1 MNALYRAGHQGL
13 DEALAIQGNPMYPQ
27 LFNYIDGQ
35 FLPGSL
41 ERGQEVRDP
50 ATFESIGWLPW
61 ASHDEVDAA
70 LNAADRAFQDWRTR
84 SPMDRAAVLRRV
96 AELARE
102 RAAVIGRHITLDNG
116 KPLAEAMAEVMN
128 SAEHA
133 EWSAE
138 ECRRIYGRV
147 VPSRDPAV
155 RQLVVR
161 EPVGVCAAFSPWN
174 FPFSQAIKKV
184 AAAIGAGC
192 TVILKGPEESPSA
205 IVALAR
211 LFHDAGLPPGVFNI
225 VWGVPAEI
233 SRQLIESPLV
243 RKVSFTG
250 SVPVG
255 KQLAALAGAH
265 MKRVSMELG
274 GHAPVIVFDDADV
287 DDAAVLLSRY
297 KVRNAGQVCVSPSR
311 FYVQSGVY
319 DRFVARFKEAI
330 DAVKV
335 GHGLADGTQ
344 MGPLVHGRRMAAVQE
359 LVEDAV
365 AHGGEIVSGGVRIGD
380 KGHFFAPTV
389 IAGVPDAARV
399 MKEEPFGPIA
409 PISRFIDMDEV
420 IRRAN
425 SVPFGLAS
433 YVFTTSIRNSTRI
446 ANALEVGMVN
456 INHSG
461 MAHPELPF
469 GGVKDSGVG
478 SEGGTEVF
486 DSYLVTKMIT
496 QI

>member
-1 MNALYRAGHQGL
+1 
-13 DEALAIQGNPMYPQ
+13 MYPE

-35 FLPGSL
+35 FVGG
-41 ERGQEVRDP
+41 RDRDGQAVFDP
-50 ATFESIGWLPW
+50 ATGESIGHLPW
-61 ASHDEVDAA
+61 ASRDELDHALDAA
-70 LNAADRAFQDWRTR
+70 GRAFEHWRSS
-84 SPMDRAAVLRRV
+84 SPMVRAEVLRKV
-96 AELARE
+96 AALTRQ
-102 RAAVIGRHITLDNG
+102 RADDIGRNITLDNG
-116 KPLAEAMAEVMN
+116 KPVAEAVAEVMN
-128 SAEHA
+128 SAEHI

-147 VPSRDPAV
+147 VPSRDPQV

-174 FPFSQAIKKV
+174 FPFSQAVKKV

-211 LFHDAGLPPGVFNI
+211 LFHDAGLPAGVFNI
-225 VWGVPAEI
+225 VWGRPADV
-233 SRQLIESPLV
+233 SRHLIESPIV

-255 KQLAALAGAH
+255 KQLAAMAGAH

-274 GHAPVIVFDDADV
+274 GHSPVIVCDDADV
-287 DDAAVLLSRY
+287 DQAAILLSRY

-319 DRFVARFKEAI
+319 EQFVARFKAAI
-330 DAVKV
+330 DGVKV
-335 GHGLADGTQ
+335 GHGLDEGTQ
-344 MGPLVHGRRMAAVQE
+344 MGPLVHERRRAAVTE
-359 LVEDAV
+359 LVDDAV
-365 AHGGEIVSGGVRIGD
+365 SHGGEVLSGGASIGE
-380 KGHFFAPTV
+380 KGFFYAPTI
-389 IAGVPDAARV
+389 IAGVPDQARI
-399 MKEEPFGPIA
+399 MNEEPFGPVA
-409 PISRFIDMDEV
+409 PLTRFDDLDEV
-420 IRRAN
+420 LRRAN
-425 SVPFGLAS
+425 SVPYGLAS
-433 YVFTTSIRNSTRI
+433 YVFTTSIK
-446 ANALEVGMVN
+446 NATHLSNGLEVGMVN

-478 SEGGTEVF
+478 SEGGTETF
-486 DSYLVTKMIT
+486 DSYLVTKMIS

>member
-1 MNALYRAGHQGL
+1 
-13 DEALAIQGNPMYPQ
+13 MYPQ
-27 LFNYIDGQ
+27 LFNYVDGQ
-35 FLPGSL
+35 FLSGSR

-50 ATFESIGWLPW
+50 ATLEPIGWLPW
-61 ASHDEVDAA
+61 ASQDEVRAA
-70 LNAADRAFQDWRTR
+70 LSAADRAFQTWRR
-84 SPMDRAAVLRRV
+84 SSPMDRAAVLRRV
-96 AELARE
+96 AALARE
-102 RAAVIGRHITLDNG
+102 RVADIARHITLDNG
-116 KPLAEAMAEVMN
+116 KPLAEAVAEVMN

-133 EWSAE
+133 DWSAE

-184 AAAIGAGC
+184 VAAIGAGC

-205 IVALAR
+205 IVAIAR

-225 VWGVPAEI
+225 LWGEPAAL

-274 GHAPVIVFDDADV
+274 GHAPVIVLDDADV
-287 DDAAVLLSRY
+287 DNAARLLARY

-311 FYVQSGVY
+311 FYVQSAIH
-319 DRFVARFKEAI
+319 DRFVARLKSEIEA
-330 DAVKV
+330 VTV
-335 GHGLADGTQ
+335 GHGLTEGTQ
-344 MGPLVHGRRMAAVQE
+344 MGPLVHGRRLAAVQE
-359 LVEDAV
+359 LVEDA
-365 AHGGEIVSGGVRIGD
+365 AACGGEIVSGGERIGD
-380 KGHFFAPTV
+380 KGHFFAPTI
-389 IAGVPDAARV
+389 IASVPDSARV
-399 MKEEPFGPIA
+399 MKEEPFGPVA
-409 PISRFIDMDEV
+409 AVCRFTDVDEAV
-420 IRRAN
+420 RRAN
-425 SVPFGLAS
+425 SVPFGLAA
-433 YVFTTSIRNSTRI
+433 YVFTTSIQRSTYV

-469 GGVKDSGVG
+469 GGVKDSGIG